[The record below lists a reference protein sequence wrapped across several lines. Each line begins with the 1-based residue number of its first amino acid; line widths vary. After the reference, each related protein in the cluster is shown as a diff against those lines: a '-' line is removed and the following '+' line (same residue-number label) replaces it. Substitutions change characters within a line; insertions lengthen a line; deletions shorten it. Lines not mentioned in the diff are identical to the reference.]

1 MTLCQQNIRVF
12 DVRIKLI
19 VTFSSSDTGT
29 RYLPNQLI
37 GEGLLIG
44 HRTPYCSVTIISA
57 GSSLACRCTNPP
69 ILWHAAAQ
77 LELLVAP
84 SIALIPRLHYQ
95 PVSSRFSSCA
105 LTSPVS
111 TSVCVYIT
119 TARTGLNQRQLV
131 RLFHSTVAGSRAVP
145 KHVRACRQGI
155 IIGVTRQE
163 WSRAREVVSDHSVS
177 DSETMRF
184 KCPYL
189 SHMYECIEF

>member
-1 MTLCQQNIRVF
+1 MHGFPTIPKCQMKSAILR
-12 DVRIKLI
+12 KLI
-19 VTFSSSDTGT
+19 TVNTCF
-29 RYLPNQLI
+29 LQLYV
-37 GEGLLIG
+37 
-44 HRTPYCSVTIISA
+44 PYT
-57 GSSLACRCTNPP
+57 
-69 ILWHAAAQ
+69 
-77 LELLVAP
+77 LVP
-84 SIALIPRLHYQ
+84 CLHYQ

-145 KHVRACRQGI
+145 KHVRACLYGI

-184 KCPYL
+184 NL
-189 SHMYECIEF
+189 SISLTHVWMYWILMSARLIQFLITLQWYCRLQQVCV